1 VILGRRGLGG
11 VKRFLMG
18 GLSEGVVHRA
28 RCAILVVC
36 GDGDIWPPESGS

>member
-1 VILGRRGLGG
+1 MILGRGGFGG

-18 GLSEGVVHRA
+18 SVSEGVVHHA
-28 RCAILVVC
+28 RCPVLVVC